1 MGKFDRVPELVG
13 TENYYKWHRQ
23 TENLLLGDGVYN
35 HISNGTNPDEWVTYG
50 SYMPTPRF
58 PGSQTSL
65 ECEQMIEWSKNDG
78 IAKLIILRKI
88 NSTVMSLIPDDIS
101 ITARQVWQTLS
112 NLYE

>member
-1 MGKFDRVPELVG
+1 
-13 TENYYKWHRQ
+13 
-23 TENLLLGDGVYN
+23 
-35 HISNGTNPDEWVTYG
+35 
-50 SYMPTPRF
+50 MPTPRF

-78 IAKLIILRKI
+78 VVKSIILQKI

-112 NLYE
+112 NLYEQNDISLQFSIRNQISTLRMKGASDAEKYIAAHTAANE